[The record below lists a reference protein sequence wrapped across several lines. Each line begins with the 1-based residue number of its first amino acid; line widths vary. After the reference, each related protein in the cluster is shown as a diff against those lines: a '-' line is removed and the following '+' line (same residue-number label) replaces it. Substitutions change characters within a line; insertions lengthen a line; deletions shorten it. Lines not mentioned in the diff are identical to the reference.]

1 MNLSLSQRQQD
12 ILMSEYF
19 TFKQMFVFCLYI
31 STIFLSCNRIIQS
44 ECFTGTKLQIIVLTV
59 KTMINGLVTWIKCKW
74 WRSVLKWKYS
84 EKEFL
89 SPQCESNT
97 WPSRYQL
104 HALTTE
110 LWETHCE
117 QGYILGSHMCDMC
130 PAIVQGSTCRNDKC
144 E

>member
-59 KTMINGLVTWIKCKW
+59 KTMINGLVTWIKCK
-74 WRSVLKWKYS
+74 
-84 EKEFL
+84 
-89 SPQCESNT
+89 
-97 WPSRYQL
+97 
-104 HALTTE
+104 
-110 LWETHCE
+110 
-117 QGYILGSHMCDMC
+117 
-130 PAIVQGSTCRNDKC
+130 
-144 E
+144 